1 MNLIRKDER
10 LAYFDALK
18 CLGILL
24 VINGH
29 VLFFGMN
36 INTYD
41 SPSTLMLYSFKMPL
55 FFFISGFFAFKEN
68 MIGSMNGLRQ
78 IRNKFMLL
86 VLPAIIFYCFLSL
99 VEQGE
104 GYFNFLE
111 NGLEKYWF
119 TFTLFEIFMIYYSI
133 ISLVNSKT
141 MLTLIL
147 IILAVAGVGYLGL
160 LSKYDIAFLD
170 FNHLA
175 KYFQFFVIGVLS
187 KMYISIY
194 DKFMRNEW
202 IKFISISVFFILL
215 FTLYQTNM
223 PASIHHVIRDIVLR
237 YLGLYIVISLF
248 YCNQEVFNNNDRI
261 NKLILSIGQNS
272 LAIYLLQYFFMPDF
286 SAYNQWIEGLDWLSK
301 YIISIGYT
309 IVISFLCL
317 AFIELLSNSK
327 FIKKYA
333 LGNNK

>member
-68 MIGSMNGLRQ
+68 IFGSMDLKQ
-78 IRNKFMLL
+78 IRNKFMFL
-86 VLPAIIFYCFLSL
+86 VLPAIVFYCFLSL

-104 GYFNFLE
+104 GYLDFFV
-111 NGLEKYWF
+111 NGLGKYWF
-119 TFTLFEIFMIYYSI
+119 TFTLFEIFVIYYSV

-141 MLTLIL
+141 MLALIL
-147 IILAVAGVGYLGL
+147 IILAVVGVGYLGL
-160 LSKYDIAFLD
+160 FRKYDIAFFD

-187 KMYISIY
+187 KMHVSIY
-194 DKFMRNEW
+194 DKFLRNEW
-202 IKFISISVFFILL
+202 VKFISISAFFVLL
-215 FTLYQTNM
+215 FILYQTDM
-223 PASIHHVIRDIVLR
+223 SAGIYHFMRDIILR

-248 YCNQEVFNNNDRI
+248 YCNQKVFNSNDKI

-272 LAIYLLQYFFMPDF
+272 LAIYLLQYLFMPDF
-286 SAYNQWIEGLDWLSK
+286 SAYNQWIEDLDWLTK

-309 IVISFLCL
+309 IVISLLCL

-327 FIKKYA
+327 FLKKYA
-333 LGNNK
+333 LGKSK